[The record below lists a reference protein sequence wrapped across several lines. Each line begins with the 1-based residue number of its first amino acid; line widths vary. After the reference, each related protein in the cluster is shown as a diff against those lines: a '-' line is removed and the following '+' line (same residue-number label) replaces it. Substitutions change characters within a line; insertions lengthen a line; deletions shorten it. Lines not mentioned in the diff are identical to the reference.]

1 MDPLLE
7 HSRQKMQD
15 AYDAAKARHDFLTA
29 VLLGFRLQLDDA
41 VDDKVLIESPK

>member
-1 MDPLLE
+1 
-7 HSRQKMQD
+7 MQD